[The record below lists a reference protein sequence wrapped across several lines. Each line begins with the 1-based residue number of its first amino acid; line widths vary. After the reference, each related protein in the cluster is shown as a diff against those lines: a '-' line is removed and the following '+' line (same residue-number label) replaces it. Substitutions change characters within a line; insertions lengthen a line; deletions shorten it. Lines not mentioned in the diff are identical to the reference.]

1 MLGIDKA
8 NSEFNIINMDKNDER
23 HYTSLDL
30 KDKMEKKSELTY
42 KIEMVDFM
50 GTQYERFNYNNSP
63 TDRKSVRDFHEAR

>member
-50 GTQYERFNYNNSP
+50 GT
-63 TDRKSVRDFHEAR
+63 